1 MHHKQ
6 RHIYVGIDLHKHHHT
21 AVIINCWHERL
32 GEIQFENK
40 PAAFTDFF
48 IKVRQLVPE
57 NMTLVFGLE
66 DVGGYGRALATFLVD
81 HGQMVKEVNPAL
93 SYAERNSYPTM
104 QKSDSWDAECVARVL
119 VNKLDFLPDA
129 EPKDVYWSIKQLVTR
144 RNALVKAQGALKNQ
158 LHVQLSHHYPSYKKF
173 FAEVDGKTALAFWER
188 YPSPSCLEEVRI
200 DELTAFLQA
209 VSHNTCSRKKAKEIL
224 ELVKTDRTTTK
235 QYQETRDFLVQSMVR
250 DLRFKKQ
257 EMALVEGE
265 LRKLMKL
272 LDYQLETMPGIDV
285 VTASALVAE
294 IGDIQCFPNANKL
307 ARYAG
312 IAPVHFGSGG
322 KGKDHK
328 SKQGNRTLH
337 ALFYQLAIQQIQVAK
352 ESKKP
357 RNPVFYE
364 YYQRKRKEGKTKGQA
379 LVCIMR
385 RLVNVIYGMM
395 KNKTAYQLPNI
406 TERKVI

>member
-1 MHHKQ
+1 
-6 RHIYVGIDLHKHHHT
+6 
-21 AVIINCWHERL
+21 
-32 GEIQFENK
+32 
-40 PAAFTDFF
+40 
-48 IKVRQLVPE
+48 
-57 NMTLVFGLE
+57 
-66 DVGGYGRALATFLVD
+66 
-81 HGQMVKEVNPAL
+81 MVSLN
-93 SYAERNSYPTM
+93 
-104 QKSDSWDAECVARVL
+104 
-119 VNKLDFLPDA
+119 
-129 EPKDVYWSIKQLVTR
+129 
-144 RNALVKAQGALKNQ
+144 
-158 LHVQLSHHYPSYKKF
+158 
-173 FAEVDGKTALAFWER
+173 
-188 YPSPSCLEEVRI
+188 
-200 DELTAFLQA
+200 
-209 VSHNTCSRKKAKEIL
+209 
-224 ELVKTDRTTTK
+224 
-235 QYQETRDFLVQSMVR
+235 
-250 DLRFKKQ
+250 KQ

-294 IGDIQCFPNANKL
+294 IGDIQRFPNANKL

-312 IAPVHFGSGG
+312 IAPVHFSSGG

>member
-1 MHHKQ
+1 M
-6 RHIYVGIDLHKHHHT
+6 
-21 AVIINCWHERL
+21 
-32 GEIQFENK
+32 
-40 PAAFTDFF
+40 
-48 IKVRQLVPE
+48 
-57 NMTLVFGLE
+57 
-66 DVGGYGRALATFLVD
+66 
-81 HGQMVKEVNPAL
+81 
-93 SYAERNSYPTM
+93 
-104 QKSDSWDAECVARVL
+104 
-119 VNKLDFLPDA
+119 PDA

-224 ELVKTDRTTTK
+224 ELVKTDGTTTK

-294 IGDIQCFPNANKL
+294 IGDIQRFPNANKL

-312 IAPVHFGSGG
+312 IAPVHFSSGG

>member
-6 RHIYVGIDLHKHHHT
+6 RHIYVGIDLHRHHHT

-32 GEIQFENK
+32 GENK

-57 NMTLVFGLE
+57 NMTLVFSLE

-81 HGQMVKEVNPAL
+81 RGQMVKEVNPAL

-173 FAEVDGKTALAFWER
+173 FAEVDGKTALAFGER

-224 ELVKTDRTTTK
+224 ELVKTDGTTTK

-272 LDYQLETMPGIDV
+272 LDYQPETMPGIDV

-294 IGDIQCFPNANKL
+294 IGDIQRFPNANKL

-328 SKQGNRTLH
+328 SKQGNRTL
-337 ALFYQLAIQQIQVAK
+337 LRYFI
-352 ESKKP
+352 
-357 RNPVFYE
+357 N
-364 YYQRKRKEGKTKGQA
+364 
-379 LVCIMR
+379 
-385 RLVNVIYGMM
+385 
-395 KNKTAYQLPNI
+395 
-406 TERKVI
+406 